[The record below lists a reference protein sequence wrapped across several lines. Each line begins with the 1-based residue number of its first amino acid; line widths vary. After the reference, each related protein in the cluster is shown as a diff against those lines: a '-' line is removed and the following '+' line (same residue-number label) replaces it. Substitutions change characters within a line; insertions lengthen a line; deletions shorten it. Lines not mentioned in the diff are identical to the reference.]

1 MRDAKDAPKV
11 KDYILPLVFAKRLCD
26 VYDDEINRIAQEVGG
41 RVTYPVVRD
50 LTMYVKRSTGFAD
63 GLAWVRST
71 ADFAYTLGDINLG
84 SHLPQYNTRTR
95 GYVQFN
101 SLPALLS
108 NAPVQ
113 VISASLDVEP
123 QPPRRGSSSAAGAV
137 SAVDQEEI
145 VAASLSQIVEQI
157 GRWTNGAP
165 I

>member
-41 RVTYPVVRD
+41 RATYPVVRD
-50 LTMYVKRSTGFAD
+50 PTMYVKRSTGFAD
-63 GLAWVRST
+63 GLAWVRGT

-123 QPPRRGSSSAAGAV
+123 QQELYLPLIKRR
-137 SAVDQEEI
+137 
-145 VAASLSQIVEQI
+145 
-157 GRWTNGAP
+157 
-165 I
+165 